1 MAAFSRAQRV
11 RRSAA
16 ALAGIAGVVL
26 AGCAPAPL
34 QLAPAARPS
43 GPTARLLLRG
53 AVPPDDRF
61 AVVQLTDARLCQG
74 PRLLIAG
81 TPQKLPEPGALAAGV
96 LATLDFVIL
105 RGGQPSCA
113 VRWSFTPEAGRTY
126 LVQGMQLGAGCS
138 ARLLDASV
146 ADRPRPPPDAVLRSA
161 PGQPCLPLDKARAA
175 TTAGSLL
182 QGGQQGGDAVLNP
195 GATDADLQGLIR
207 R

>member
-1 MAAFSRAQRV
+1 MCR
-11 RRSAA
+11 AA
-16 ALAGIAGVVL
+16 ALAGAAAAML

-34 QLAPAARPS
+34 QLQPAARPTGS
-43 GPTARLLLRG
+43 TARLLLRG

-61 AVVQLTDARLCQG
+61 AVVQLTDALQCRD

-81 TPQKLPEPGALAAGV
+81 SPQKLPEPGVLAAGV
-96 LATLDFVIL
+96 LTTLDFVIL
-105 RGGQPSCA
+105 RGGKPACG
-113 VRWSFTPEAGRTY
+113 VRWTFTPAVGKTY

-146 ADRPRPPPDAVLRSA
+146 ADRPLPPPDAVLRTA
-161 PGQPCLPLDKARAA
+161 PGQPCLPLDKARTAA
-175 TTAGSLL
+175 TAGSLL

-195 GATDADLQGLIR
+195 QATDADLQGLIR